1 MKVAAL
7 DLGSNTFLCLTAEVS
22 QMGITKVYSDDVEIV
37 RLGQEL
43 DRTGKF
49 HPDALARADVCLKKF
64 SRIIEAQKPEKILAM
79 ATAAARD
86 AENKE
91 ELFKVCEKY
100 RIPVDIIAGGAEAGI
115 TYLGAIS
122 GLSELDKNRLVIDIG
137 GRSTEF
143 IFGRATNLLASE
155 SYNIGCVKLTE
166 KFITSQPTSDSEI
179 QNVTLYIDEHIQK
192 AKALLPAYFK
202 LDEIVAVAGTPTSL
216 AAAEIGVFDA
226 SRVDGFKLSKESLT
240 KWLARLSSASV
251 EKKIEMGI
259 PAGRADVIL
268 IGVITLLRTL
278 EVFGAERIVVSTR
291 GVRYGVALEI
301 YRRSFLQ

>member
-22 QMGITKVYSDDVEIV
+22 DGRIAKVYSDDVEIV

-43 DRTGKF
+43 DKNKKF
-49 HPDALARADVCLKKF
+49 HPDALLRADACLQKF
-64 SRIIEAQKPEKILAM
+64 NRIIQQQKPEKILAM

-91 ELFKVCEKY
+91 ELFKLGEKY
-100 RIPVDIIAGGAEAGI
+100 GIPIEIIAGGAEAGI
-115 TYLGAIS
+115 TYSGATS
-122 GLSELDKNRLVIDIG
+122 GLTDLQKNLLVVDIG

-143 IFGRATNLLASE
+143 IFGRGARVMAAE

-166 KFITSQPTSDSEI
+166 KFITSQPTFHSEI
-179 QNVTLYIDEHIQK
+179 EKVTQHIDEHILK
-192 AKALLPAYFK
+192 AQNLLPDHFK
-202 LDEIVAVAGTPTSL
+202 LDEVLAVAGTPTTL
-216 AAAEIGVFDA
+216 AAAEIGAFDVG
-226 SRVDGFKLSKESLT
+226 RIDGYILT
-240 KWLARLSSASV
+240 KDKLKEWLERLSSASV
-251 EKKIEMGI
+251 EQKIEMGI

-278 EVFGAERIVVSTR
+278 EIFGASQIVVSTR

-301 YRRSFLQ
+301 YRRLTN

>member
-7 DLGSNTFLCLTAEVS
+7 DLGSNTFLCLIAEVNE
-22 QMGITKVYSDDVEIV
+22 GRITHVHSDDVEIV

-43 DRTGKF
+43 DKTKKF
-49 HPDALARADVCLKKF
+49 NPEALMRADACLQKF
-64 SRIIEAQKPEKILAM
+64 SRIIQEQKPEKILAM

-91 ELFKVCEKY
+91 ELFKLGVKHG
-100 RIPVDIIAGGAEAGI
+100 IPIEIIAGGAEAGI
-115 TYLGAIS
+115 TYFGALS
-122 GLSELDKNRLVIDIG
+122 GLSDLQKDLLVIDIG

-166 KFITSQPTSDSEI
+166 KFITAQPTDVADIEAA
-179 QNVTLYIDEHIQK
+179 TLHIDEHILK
-192 AKALLPAYFK
+192 AKALLPDYFK
-202 LDEIVAVAGTPTSL
+202 LDEVVAVAGTPTTL
-216 AAAEIGVFDA
+216 AAAEIGRFDA
-226 SRVDGFKLSKESLT
+226 RLIDGFTLSRNKLKEWLKRLT
-240 KWLARLSSASV
+240 SASV
-251 EKKIEMGI
+251 EQKIEMGI

-278 EVFGAERIVVSTR
+278 EIFGADQIVVSTR
-291 GVRYGVALEI
+291 GVRYGVALET
-301 YRRSFLQ
+301 YRRNFN